1 VRPIDG
7 TVPYDVFVERT
18 DPTVV
23 RHQLDVGNMAMGGG
37 DPLAYLQKYRDRY
50 WSFHLKDVVADRSH
64 DTELGT
70 GTLDFR
76 RLLAGV
82 PDIDHKPCYVE
93 QEGARDSLAS
103 ARRNYEF
110 LSKLEF

>member
-1 VRPIDG
+1 
-7 TVPYDVFVERT
+7 VPYDLFLERT

-23 RHQLDVGNMAMGGG
+23 RHQLDVGNMVIGGG
-37 DPLAYLQKYRDRY
+37 DPLAYLERYRDRY
-50 WSFHLKDVVADRSH
+50 WSFHLKDVVKDRSH

-76 RLLAGV
+76 RLLADI

-93 QEGARDSLAS
+93 QEGIEHPLVS
-103 ARRNYEF
+103 ARQNYAF
-110 LSKLEF
+110 LKALEF